1 MSLLTKTDGYQRSE
15 ERAAHKYSDYGF
27 VLALI
32 CVALI
37 CLLYPTAASAWGYKG
52 HRRSR

>member
-15 ERAAHKYSDYGF
+15 ERAARKYSDYGF

-37 CLLYPTAASAWGYKG
+37 CLLYPTAASAWGYKLSLI
-52 HRRSR
+52 HI